1 MPIITG
7 GKIIEGSRP
16 WYRNNAAT
24 GGFGGMGPYTSA
36 AAPIAGA
43 LNGIA
48 EPGAIIIALATGVAY
63 QNTGTKAATTWAA
76 VGSVI

>member
-7 GKIIEGSRP
+7 GKVIEGSRP

-24 GGFGGMGPYTSA
+24 GGSGGMGPYSSPGVPA
-36 AAPIAGA
+36 SGY

-48 EPGAIIIALATGVAY
+48 EPGAVVFNIATGVAY
-63 QNTGTKAATTWAA
+63 QNTGTKAATVYTSI
-76 VGSVI
+76 GSLI